1 MLILNNMDIRTIEDD
16 LLWQAVCEAFQ
27 YGHFAVDKQYYG
39 TGLADRPIQIGM
51 IDRWQHEVRLFADV
65 PWIPYTNIRV
75 FLRPMTSMTE
85 KEKEQFFQLM
95 LCGNAVQIVEFYK
108 SGHFDYMLLID
119 KGLAL
124 EAPKEMYM
132 HFGDMDVTVVN
143 VEHKDKL

>member
-1 MLILNNMDIRTIEDD
+1 MDVRTIEKD
-16 LLWQAVCEAFQ
+16 LLWDVICEAFQ
-27 YGHFAVDKQYYG
+27 YGHLAVNTRYYG
-39 TGLADRPIQIGM
+39 TKMADRPIQIGM
-51 IDRWQHEVRLFADV
+51 IDRWLQKVRLFADT
-65 PWIPYTNIRV
+65 PWDPYTEIRV
-75 FLRPMTSMTE
+75 FLRPMTSMTD
-85 KEKEQFFQLM
+85 KEKEIFFQLM

-108 SGHFDYMLLID
+108 VNHFDYRLLID

>member
-27 YGHFAVDKQYYG
+27 YGHLAVDKNYYG
-39 TGLADRPIQIGM
+39 TKMADRPIQIGM
-51 IDRWQHEVRLFADV
+51 IDRWQKEVRLFADV

-85 KEKEQFFQLM
+85 KEKEYFFQLM
-95 LCGNAVQIVEFYK
+95 LGGNAVQIVEFYK
-108 SGHFDYMLLID
+108 AGHFDYMLLID

-124 EAPKEMYM
+124 EAPEEMYKI
-132 HFGDMDVTVVN
+132 
-143 VEHKDKL
+143 E